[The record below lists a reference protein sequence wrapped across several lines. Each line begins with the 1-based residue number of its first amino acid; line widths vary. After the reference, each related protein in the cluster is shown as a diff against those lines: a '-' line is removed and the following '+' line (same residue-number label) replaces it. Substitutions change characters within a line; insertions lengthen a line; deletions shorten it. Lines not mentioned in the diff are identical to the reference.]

1 MSRKQK
7 KNKQTSAP
15 GKLVAPTPLATP
27 PLTPSC
33 SAASSLDSAPHTPP
47 ESLASDL
54 RIPSPLGKLS
64 DFPTDVK
71 VDGGLLDLP
80 QDAPPKFTRRPSHD
94 LFECIEQSKHKRL
107 TENQAR
113 YVFAQVVEAV
123 HYLDSQGI
131 THCDIKD
138 ENLVVDADLTVCHLR
153 SMVVYRRSRV
163 MQVKLIDFGSAVV
176 ADPTKPR
183 PFYNLFFGTT
193 AYASS
198 EILLKKRYQAPAA
211 EIWTL
216 GVLLSYLL
224 TGHSPFPSEQ
234 DAKEGRVVIRE
245 PKSGRLNRSAIS
257 LMARCLEK
265 DPEFRA
271 DIHEVRNH
279 PWLRGALE
287 NRGRD

>member
-1 MSRKQK
+1 MF
-7 KNKQTSAP
+7 
-15 GKLVAPTPLATP
+15 
-27 PLTPSC
+27 
-33 SAASSLDSAPHTPP
+33 D
-47 ESLASDL
+47 E
-54 RIPSPLGKLS
+54 LG
-64 DFPTDVK
+64 
-71 VDGGLLDLP
+71 
-80 QDAPPKFTRRPSHD
+80 
-94 LFECIEQSKHKRL
+94 
-107 TENQAR
+107 
-113 YVFAQVVEAV
+113 
-123 HYLDSQGI
+123 
-131 THCDIKD
+131 
-138 ENLVVDADLTVCHLR
+138 
-153 SMVVYRRSRV
+153 
-163 MQVKLIDFGSAVV
+163 QVKLIDFGSAVV